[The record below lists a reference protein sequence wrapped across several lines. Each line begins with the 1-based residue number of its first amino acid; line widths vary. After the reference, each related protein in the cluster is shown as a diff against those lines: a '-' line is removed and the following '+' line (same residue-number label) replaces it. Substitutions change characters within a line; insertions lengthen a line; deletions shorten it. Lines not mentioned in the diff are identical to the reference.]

1 MALEVAPADGGER
14 MLAAVARARRV
25 VDEAAVAALYDGVD
39 IGGFEP
45 RDLPVRS
52 EALETLRDL
61 AGEPASV
68 AALARLVSAALAAYR
83 EPETAPRDRFCRSS

>member
-14 MLAAVARARRV
+14 MLAALARARRV
-25 VDEAAVAALYDGVD
+25 VDEAAAAALYDGAD

-45 RDLPVRS
+45 RAIFPFDPR
-52 EALETLRDL
+52 AIETLRAL

-68 AALARLVSAALAAYR
+68 AALAKLVSAALAA
-83 EPETAPRDRFCRSS
+83 